1 MAKQSLY
8 QFIANDTA
16 AQFVL
21 VDGTSI
27 DIRLADLTDD
37 IKHQLMLHGL
47 KQKVADAAAIPRD
60 TETGRSASD
69 EDKIAAMRA
78 VAGRIVAGE
87 WAARA
92 GDGTAAPR
100 GLLHKALER
109 LYPNKSRE
117 AIAEFVAGLD
127 KKAQSALRMDPRV
140 APIIA
145 GLRAEGAK
153 TNGIDTDELLGGL
166 AGAYTPGVSVL

>member
-8 QFIANDTA
+8 QFVANDTA
-16 AQFVL
+16 AQFL
-21 VDGTSI
+21 CADGTSI
-27 DIRLADLTDD
+27 DIKLADLTDE
-37 IKHQLMLHGL
+37 IKHALMLHGL

-60 TETGRSASD
+60 TETGKSASD

-145 GLRAEGAK
+145 GLRAEASK
-153 TNGIDTDELLGGL
+153 ASAVDTDELLGGL